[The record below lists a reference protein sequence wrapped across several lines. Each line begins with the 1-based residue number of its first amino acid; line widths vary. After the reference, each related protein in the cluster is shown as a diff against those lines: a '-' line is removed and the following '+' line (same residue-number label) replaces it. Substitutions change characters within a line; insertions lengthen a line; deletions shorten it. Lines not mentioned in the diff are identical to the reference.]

1 MRLIHLTAAAI
12 LATTGFALAQDPGAP
27 ATPAAEE
34 TPAAAK
40 GDVSYSIGTMIAGNL
55 KQQGIDLDLAELVKG
70 LTDTL
75 EGKKPRLDQAQVQKC
90 MMAFQQEQMKAQ
102 EGKNAAAAG
111 KNKEEGAAFLAKNGK
126 EEGVVTTASGLQYKI
141 LKQGDGAKPTA
152 EDTVKVHYHGTLLSG
167 KVFDSSVDRGEP
179 ISFPLNGVIK
189 GWTEGVQLMPVGSK
203 FKFFIPSDL
212 AYGDGGAGADIG
224 PGSTLIFEVELL
236 EIEKEKK

>member
-1 MRLIHLTAAAI
+1 MRLIHLTAAI
-12 LATTGFALAQDPGAP
+12 LATTGFALAQEPGAP

-34 TPAAAK
+34 AAAAPASK
-40 GDVSYSIGTMIAGNL
+40 QDISYSIGTMIAGNL
-55 KQQGIDLDLAELVKG
+55 KSQGIDIDLAELTKG
-70 LTDTL
+70 ITDTL
-75 EGKKPRLDQAQVQKC
+75 GGQKPRLDQAAVQKV
-90 MMAFQQEQMKAQ
+90 MMAFQQQQMKAH
-102 EGKNAAAAG
+102 EEKAAAASG
-111 KNKEEGAAFLAKNGK
+111 KNKEEGAAFLAKNAK

-152 EDTVKVHYHGTLLSG
+152 TDTVKVHYHGTLLSG

-212 AYGDGGAGADIG
+212 AYGDNGAGADIG
-224 PGSTLIFEVELL
+224 PGATLIFEVELL
-236 EIEKEKK
+236 AIEKK